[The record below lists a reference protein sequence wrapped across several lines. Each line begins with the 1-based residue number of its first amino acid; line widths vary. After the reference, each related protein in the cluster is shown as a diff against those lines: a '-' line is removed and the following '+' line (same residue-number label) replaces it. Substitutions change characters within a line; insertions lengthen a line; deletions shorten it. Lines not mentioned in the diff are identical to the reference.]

1 MPIKDLVIVMD
12 GMRSVEA
19 AVTLAGSIAERY
31 SAHLDVAF
39 LLPPVQATPS
49 TAGYR
54 SASARAY
61 AAAIRRV
68 HRQVAGVRHAF
79 EAWAETLGI
88 VLRWH
93 TIEADLSAALATK
106 ASCADLAIVR
116 QRAVADTEDSLV
128 DPVEILLASGC
139 PTLVVPLD
147 GHTSKISRH
156 ALIAWNASREARRA
170 VQDALPFLKEMAD
183 TTVLILGTNDGGN
196 TPGAAPENEI
206 EQHLARHGI
215 VARIE
220 HRFVAED
227 EIAETILS
235 RAAELKSDLIVMG
248 AFGTARAHGSR
259 PSLVTRTVLE
269 RMSVP
274 VLLSS

>member
-19 AVTLAGSIAERY
+19 AITLAGSIAERY
-31 SAHLDVAF
+31 SAHLEVAF
-39 LLPPVQATPS
+39 LLPPVQTTTS

-68 HRQVAGVRHAF
+68 HRQVAAVRHAF

-93 TIEADLSAALATK
+93 TIEADLSGALAMK

-116 QRAVADTEDSLV
+116 QRSVADAEDSLV

-147 GHTSKISRH
+147 GHSAKISRH

-183 TTVLILGTNDGGN
+183 TTVLILGTHEGES
-196 TPGAAPENEI
+196 TPEDEI

-215 VARIE
+215 AARIE
-220 HRFVAED
+220 HRFVAQD
-227 EIAETILS
+227 DVAETILS
-235 RAAELKSDLIVMG
+235 RAAALKSDLIVMG
-248 AFGTARAHGSR
+248 AFGAARVHGSR
-259 PSLVTRTVLE
+259 PGLVTRTVLE